1 MTKSSGQKAAKRQA
15 KLKAGHI
22 PDPSNPQ
29 GELFPP
35 HDWVHPS
42 PQLIRHLLSSIVPQ
56 RYQACQQKLAKGP
69 PYSPLRKRTVIHP
82 LLAVAQ
88 PPALSFAEQMQLREM
103 EHRHEMER
111 LEAVRSLVIRTPVH
125 STTSNS
131 SPYLPQRQSSSVPI
145 IPSSGFQ
152 TVQSEHTS
160 ILGYPTRVVQ
170 EITPTKP
177 GSIQQ
182 QSLYTPK
189 STSPFPGPTVEQIDQ
204 CSRDLTMEQVDQY
217 INDLGKQK
225 RLLYGRIVTQEMLI
239 SIKNEWFSAETFH
252 LLLVVSE
259 IPAGWVIHI
268 SDGSSDI
275 LRQNH
280 RIKHVGFIVFASQHW
295 FLVHVDLIRKTV
307 VCYDST
313 HNPSAQPA
321 KIHFQGHRDIVRML
335 TENHLIST
343 ITELRLEDMTY
354 KSPAEIRQR
363 LLYRLVKSARSY
375 STPFVEARA
384 DEIWE
389 VKPVAAQME
398 GSRKVLETAST
409 IQSPSQSS
417 AEPSKPKSQA
427 WRNVIGIG
435 IDPQEPSQSRMGYE
449 HRGLKAEE
457 DTSCLP
463 STGACSN
470 LDFQHL
476 QEHRQPYQGNRQVSW
491 PAESD
496 VQSNDIMSIDKIVEN
511 PSPKP
516 HHHPA
521 SANDDLFHQD
531 PSCKRD
537 IDNDFV
543 MHDDTFLL
551 DHKRKHSGTASPQAR
566 HLRQKI
572 DDETALSTAP
582 VTHTPLVSKGT
593 MVAAATT
600 KPLLSPLE
608 GLAAAAIKQQARLDE
623 IECQKHNERPP
634 LSIRHPNIPVKKP
647 HREPPC
653 KDAIMETG
661 KASLAKKKEGAR
673 PTPDRNADTQS
684 AQHKALGANE
694 RPGDT
699 TKPSDPQTST
709 VSAGSRSLRT
719 RGKRPNYT
727 PKYTNDEFERLL
739 ECGDPY
745 GALNNDSKGPSSEP
759 DKEQDEPPQDAI
771 PSNTTAPSVGP
782 PLRVLL
788 DDDDTESEFEPTQED
803 TSKKALGDGVSP
815 KSSPSSVGSSPTIS
829 LDDDDDNDDDEN
841 IGADFEPINERKYEN
856 QDGRATAENASPL
869 HIGPWLAESLKSAIP
884 DVGKPARHYI
894 MWSKR
899 ERNKLKSLAANIGKE
914 VVLAHECSI
923 NFNKFT
929 KTNFPG
935 RTPAAVKLMRNK
947 LCPWTTEEKLE
958 VSKLKTTSIRLA
970 HSYYDA
976 VLQSFPSRSPEE
988 LRLKYLG
995 LHWHI
1000 YFTDA
1005 EKLETA
1011 KLFSKC
1017 FREGHCKPLS
1027 VEIRALLP
1035 TRRVFAV
1042 TQVWK
1047 HIQTQGTYENES
1059 WYEKKQL
1066 TMSEISSKISNSYV
1080 HHEEQAPND
1089 YSNLLDDD
1097 VGDTGDFI
1105 IEDKTVDA
1113 ENDEESL
1120 FVDGSMDAVVD
1131 QGSAADEDR
1140 VCGSSQKP
1148 DFVPETDQEKGK
1160 QAEDYQRCTTRISGI
1175 IQKLCYLARKLS
1187 PKVSESN
1194 ENPVTLPWWSYLRK
1208 VSLDIALKAVLN
1220 ILGTDARLLFGRKY
1234 FQPTDLLELPDN
1246 ATQPQGWIVYVDLVD
1261 RQQAYAGSSI
1271 AKLGGHTR
1279 IQHYLDYVRN
1289 KKLPCPREGQVIGAR
1304 IPGAHLRLIC
1314 TPGHEPHFR
1323 VVGSVV
1329 RNSIPGHHMKLT
1341 EKIVSVLVQSMPDTQ
1356 IFHTWWTPQA
1366 KEWLAEITPKDL
1378 PAPRFPGL
1386 QGACQLLQG
1395 MGLSDSGKNCL
1406 QCEAVGKDL
1415 EDKIHGHGWCHADP
1429 RDPYTGYLCP
1439 HCYKD
1444 GDRTVEDHQY
1454 YMQIKRASKMEKPLA
1469 CQACNQVANDPP
1481 KHALDNLAFMVPRM
1495 EWICFSCQKE
1505 CQGRIVGRP
1514 QSRPLPPKPDI
1525 CPFCF
1530 SRDVDN
1536 GAIWSSKPPNA
1547 SYKANPKKLVKLEH
1561 DGRFIWCCGSCK
1573 LKWATDKRKVLERR

>member
-1 MTKSSGQKAAKRQA
+1 MTKSSGQKAARRQE
-15 KLKAGHI
+15 KLDAGHI

-35 HDWVHPS
+35 HDWVHSS
-42 PQLIRHLLSSIVPQ
+42 PQLICHLLSSIVPQ

-131 SPYLPQRQSSSVPI
+131 SPYLPQRQSSSLPI

-204 CSRDLTMEQVDQY
+204 CSPDLTMEQVDQY

-280 RIKHVGFIVFASQHW
+280 RIKHVGFVVFASQHW

-354 KSPAEIRQR
+354 KRTLVQSDCSSCGPYTWRELEVLMGLADPLAESPAEIRQR

-389 VKPVAAQME
+389 VKPVAAQTE
-398 GSRKVLETAST
+398 ASCKVHEITST
-409 IQSPSQSS
+409 IQSPFQSS
-417 AEPSKPKSQA
+417 AERSKPQSQV
-427 WRNVIGIG
+427 WRSVIGIG
-435 IDPQEPSQSRMGYE
+435 INPQEPSQSHIGYK

-463 STGACSN
+463 STGACLN

-476 QEHRQPYQGNRQVSW
+476 QKHREPYHGNRQVSW

-496 VQSNDIMSIDKIVEN
+496 GKVQSNDIMSIEKVVEN

-516 HHHPA
+516 HHPA
-521 SANDDLFHQD
+521 SANNDLFHQD

-551 DHKRKHSGTASPQAR
+551 DHKRKHSGRASPQAR

-572 DDETALSTAP
+572 DDETPLSTAP
-582 VTHTPLVSKGT
+582 VTHTPLVSKGIKIA
-593 MVAAATT
+593 VATT

-608 GLAAAAIKQQARLDE
+608 GLAAAAIKQEARLDG

-634 LSIRHPNIPVKKP
+634 LSLRHPNIPAKKP
-647 HREPPC
+647 RREPPC

-694 RPGDT
+694 PRGDT
-699 TKPSDPQTST
+699 TRPSDPQIST
-709 VSAGSRSLRT
+709 VSDGSRSLRT

-739 ECGDPY
+739 ERGDR
-745 GALNNDSKGPSSEP
+745 GAASNHDDEGSRVET
-759 DKEQDEPPQDAI
+759 DKQQEEPPEHAI
-771 PSNTTAPSVGP
+771 PSNATGLSVGP
-782 PLRVLL
+782 SLTVSL
-788 DDDDTESEFEPTQED
+788 DDDDTGSEFEPTQED
-803 TSKKALGDGVSP
+803 TTKDALGDAVSANP
-815 KSSPSSVGSSPTIS
+815 SPSPVGSTPTIP
-829 LDDDDDNDDDEN
+829 LGDDDSTGD
-841 IGADFEPINERKYEN
+841 DFETIREHEYEN
-856 QDGRATAENASPL
+856 YDGRAVAGNVIPL
-869 HIGPWLAESLKSAIP
+869 PVGPWLTTSIDSAFPKAANPLRTQRKWLKHEI
-884 DVGKPARHYI
+884 D
-894 MWSKR
+894 
-899 ERNKLKSLAANIGKE
+899 KLKQLAADIGKQAA
-914 VVLAHECSI
+914 LAQEDSI
-923 NFNKFT
+923 NWVKFAA
-929 KTNFPG
+929 TNFPE
-935 RTPAAVKLMRNK
+935 RSAPAVRSKRFKMF
-947 LCPWTTEEKLE
+947 PWTTEDDLE
-958 VSKLKTTSIRLA
+958 VSKINTTSIHLNYCYRN
-970 HSYYDA
+970 A
-976 VLQSFPSRSPEE
+976 VIQLFPSYCTEE
-988 LRLKYLG
+988 LKRRYLG
-995 LHWHI
+995 LDWQK

-1011 KLFSKC
+1011 KIFSNC
-1017 FREGHCKPLS
+1017 FREGHHKPSSLT
-1027 VEIRALLP
+1027 IRARLP
-1035 TRRVFAV
+1035 ARRVFAV
-1042 TQVWK
+1042 TSVWEHLK
-1047 HIQTQGTYENES
+1047 KQGTYENED
-1059 WYEKKQL
+1059 WYE
-1066 TMSEISSKISNSYV
+1066 SSVLKRWRTSKDCSKGTDSSGR
-1080 HHEEQAPND
+1080 HEEQ
-1089 YSNLLDDD
+1089 
-1097 VGDTGDFI
+1097 GDNRKYDEDLV
-1105 IEDKTVDA
+1105 IEDNPIDA
-1113 ENDEESL
+1113 EYDEDCVFE
-1120 FVDGSMDAVVD
+1120 DEWIDAEEDNSSPLKMIEDELIETAVD
-1131 QGSAADEDR
+1131 QGSTTGEHQICESSRKPGFEPGTDE
-1140 VCGSSQKP
+1140 
-1148 DFVPETDQEKGK
+1148 EKGK
-1160 QAEDYQRCTTRISGI
+1160 QAGHAVR
-1175 IQKLCYLARKLS
+1175 LS
-1187 PKVSESN
+1187 
-1194 ENPVTLPWWSYLRK
+1194 
-1208 VSLDIALKAVLN
+1208 
-1220 ILGTDARLLFGRKY
+1220 
-1234 FQPTDLLELPDN
+1234 
-1246 ATQPQGWIVYVDLVD
+1246 
-1261 RQQAYAGSSI
+1261 
-1271 AKLGGHTR
+1271 
-1279 IQHYLDYVRN
+1279 
-1289 KKLPCPREGQVIGAR
+1289 
-1304 IPGAHLRLIC
+1304 
-1314 TPGHEPHFR
+1314 
-1323 VVGSVV
+1323 
-1329 RNSIPGHHMKLT
+1329 
-1341 EKIVSVLVQSMPDTQ
+1341 
-1356 IFHTWWTPQA
+1356 
-1366 KEWLAEITPKDL
+1366 
-1378 PAPRFPGL
+1378 
-1386 QGACQLLQG
+1386 
-1395 MGLSDSGKNCL
+1395 
-1406 QCEAVGKDL
+1406 
-1415 EDKIHGHGWCHADP
+1415 
-1429 RDPYTGYLCP
+1429 
-1439 HCYKD
+1439 
-1444 GDRTVEDHQY
+1444 
-1454 YMQIKRASKMEKPLA
+1454 
-1469 CQACNQVANDPP
+1469 
-1481 KHALDNLAFMVPRM
+1481 
-1495 EWICFSCQKE
+1495 
-1505 CQGRIVGRP
+1505 
-1514 QSRPLPPKPDI
+1514 
-1525 CPFCF
+1525 
-1530 SRDVDN
+1530 
-1536 GAIWSSKPPNA
+1536 
-1547 SYKANPKKLVKLEH
+1547 
-1561 DGRFIWCCGSCK
+1561 
-1573 LKWATDKRKVLERR
+1573 